1 MAELVVFHHVQ
12 GLTPGIE
19 SFAESLREAGHVVH
33 APDLFEGWRF
43 DSLEAGLAYVQQ
55 IGFAEV
61 IARGVAAVQ
70 ELPQELVYA
79 GFSLGVLPAQLLA
92 QTRSGARGALLMYA
106 CAPVAEFGDRWPEGV
121 PVQIHAMNN
130 DAEFIGADLEA
141 ARELVAQAR
150 EAELFLYPGS
160 EHLFADSSLSDY
172 DEAAA
177 ASLLERALEFAR
189 TAG

>member
-33 APDLFEGWRF
+33 VPDLFEGRRF

-92 QTRSGARGALLMYA
+92 QTRPGARGALLMYA
-106 CAPVAEFGDRWPEGV
+106 CAPVAEFGDRWPEDV

-177 ASLLERALEFAR
+177 ASLLERALDFAR

>member
-19 SFAESLREAGHVVH
+19 SFAESLREAGHLVH
-33 APDLFEGWRF
+33 VPDLFEGRCF
-43 DSLEAGLAYVQQ
+43 DSLDAGSTYVQQ
-55 IGFAEV
+55 TGFAEV

-70 ELPQELVYA
+70 ELPGELVYA

-92 QTRSGARGALLMYA
+92 QTRPGARGALLICA
-106 CAPVAEFGDRWPEGV
+106 CAPVTEFGDRWPEDV

-130 DAEFIGADLEA
+130 DPEFIRADLEA
-141 ARELVAQAR
+141 ARELVGQAR

-160 EHLFADSSLSDY
+160 DHLFADSSLSDY

-177 ASLLERALEFAR
+177 ASLLDRAVEFAR
-189 TAG
+189 ATD

>member
-12 GLTPGIE
+12 GLTPGVE
-19 SFAESLREAGHVVH
+19 SFAESLRETGHAVH
-33 APDLFEGWRF
+33 VPDLFEGRLF
-43 DSLEAGLAYVQQ
+43 DSIEDGLAYVRQ

-70 ELPQELVYA
+70 ELPGELVYA

-92 QTRSGARGALLMYA
+92 QTRPGARGALLMYA
-106 CAPVAEFGDRWPEGV
+106 CAPVTEFGDRWPDGV

-130 DAEFIGADLEA
+130 DPEFVGADLEA
-141 ARELVAQAR
+141 ARELVAQAG

-160 EHLFADSSLSDY
+160 EHLFADSSLSEY
-172 DEAAA
+172 DESAA
-177 ASLLERALEFAR
+177 ASLLERAVEFAR
-189 TAG
+189 TTD

>member
-33 APDLFEGWRF
+33 APDLFEGRRF

-92 QTRSGARGALLMYA
+92 QTRPGARGALLMYA
-106 CAPVAEFGDRWPEGV
+106 CAPVAEFGDRWPEDV

-177 ASLLERALEFAR
+177 ASLLERALDFAR

>member
-33 APDLFEGWRF
+33 APDLFEGRRF